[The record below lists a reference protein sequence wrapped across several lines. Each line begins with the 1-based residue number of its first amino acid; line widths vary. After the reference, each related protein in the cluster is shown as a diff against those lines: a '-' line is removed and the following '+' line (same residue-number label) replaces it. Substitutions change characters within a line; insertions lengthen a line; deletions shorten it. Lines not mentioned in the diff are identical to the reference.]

1 MTQHPIHTLSPPELR
16 SYALG
21 LRTSVARISRVA
33 ERDIG
38 LYDQRIASAVCLT
51 IEAWEREAELV
62 EGFAARLEK
71 PAPKPIANAP
81 SASASDFSKIFD
93 RMFAPPGARAVAH
106 PASAMQIC
114 RDADAQCVAGC
125 TFQQDGQCGRDK
137 AAALAAAASDE
148 PQQQAAGTYRKTEPA
163 SEAQGQPWYRFVGTE
178 HDFET
183 LAEAMEASDGGPL
196 GLESSEWLGTRWA
209 VIVPDADNQHHIATA
224 DTEQDARALLDL
236 ETEEETTQAGLADAV
251 ADSLAEPPPASEPK
265 PSPIWTE
272 ERLALLRRL
281 WPTTMHLDAIHAA
294 LNALPGEPIS
304 SPGGVKV
311 KASKLE
317 LHRRGEAIPRE
328 YAGAAESRTARR
340 SAPEATSAPTPTKP
354 PAAPIKPT
362 PAMLPED
369 KAEAR
374 EKLRTGE
381 FKGARAIIEEYGC
394 TEAEAMALVE
404 EHRNRKGK
412 AA

>member
-1 MTQHPIHTLSPPELR
+1 MTQHPIFTLPPSELR
-16 SYALG
+16 GYARG
-21 LRTSVARISRVA
+21 LRETAALLTGTGMGLHESVSLLV
-33 ERDIG
+33 
-38 LYDQRIASAVCLT
+38 IAT
-51 IEAWEREAELV
+51 REAWEREAELV
-62 EGFAARLEK
+62 EGFAARLDAVEVALTEAQREQHGDFHFS
-71 PAPKPIANAP
+71 PEAMAEIEAMLPPNAEET
-81 SASASDFSKIFD
+81 KD
-93 RMFAPPGARAVAH
+93 RLIDAGIRAAARQARA
-106 PASAMQIC
+106 
-114 RDADAQCVAGC
+114 D
-125 TFQQDGQCGRDK
+125 F
-137 AAALAAAASDE
+137 L
-148 PQQQAAGTYRKTEPA
+148 
-163 SEAQGQPWYRFVGTE
+163 TE
-178 HDFET
+178 HLRT
-183 LAEAMEASDGGPL
+183 LSAEAA
-196 GLESSEWLGTRWA
+196 
-209 VIVPDADNQHHIATA
+209 
-224 DTEQDARALLDL
+224 
-236 ETEEETTQAGLADAV
+236 QAGLAEAV
-251 ADSLAEPPPASEPK
+251 AESLAEQATPSEPNLEPK

-317 LHRRGEAIPRE
+317 LHRRGDAIPPE

-340 SAPEATSAPTPTKP
+340 SAPRRHRHPPPTTP

-381 FKGARAIIEEYGC
+381 FKGAKAIMEEYGC
-394 TEAEAMALVE
+394 TQDEAQALVD
-404 EHRNRKGK
+404 EHRNRMGK

>member
-1 MTQHPIHTLSPPELR
+1 MTQHPLADLTPPELR
-16 SYALG
+16 GYALG
-21 LRTSVARISRVA
+21 MRESAKLLHAAWTPIAESVEHASNVLLDA
-33 ERDIG
+33 TLAG
-38 LYDQRIASAVCLT
+38 LQ
-51 IEAWEREAELV
+51 REAESL
-62 EGFAARLEK
+62 
-71 PAPKPIANAP
+71 
-81 SASASDFSKIFD
+81 
-93 RMFAPPGARAVAH
+93 
-106 PASAMQIC
+106 
-114 RDADAQCVAGC
+114 AQP
-125 TFQQDGQCGRDK
+125 
-137 AAALAAAASDE
+137 AASE
-148 PQQQAAGTYRKTEPA
+148 PNT
-163 SEAQGQPWYRFVGTE
+163 
-178 HDFET
+178 
-183 LAEAMEASDGGPL
+183 
-196 GLESSEWLGTRWA
+196 
-209 VIVPDADNQHHIATA
+209 
-224 DTEQDARALLDL
+224 
-236 ETEEETTQAGLADAV
+236 
-251 ADSLAEPPPASEPK
+251 EPK

-304 SPGGVKV
+304 SAGGVKV

-317 LHRRGEAIPRE
+317 LHRRGEAIPPE

-340 SAPEATSAPTPTKP
+340 SAPEATPAPIPTKP
-354 PAAPIKPT
+354 PGAPIKPT

-404 EHRNRKGK
+404 EHRNRMGK